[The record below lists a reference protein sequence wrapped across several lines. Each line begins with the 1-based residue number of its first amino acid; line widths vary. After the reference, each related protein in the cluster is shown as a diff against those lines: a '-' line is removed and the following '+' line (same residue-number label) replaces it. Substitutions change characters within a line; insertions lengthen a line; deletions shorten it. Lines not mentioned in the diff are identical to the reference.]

1 MDRTAASWRRQWRQA
16 HDLPPRTRP
25 VGPPRSRRRL
35 ASGLALADKRAGVH
49 VGPAERGA
57 PAAGGPP
64 GRCPLEASRW
74 WMPRGPAAAEVLG
87 KGDGIRGRQA
97 LGAWDWAGCGAT
109 ALARGL
115 TDGVA
120 AWESMD
126 GLFRHHASRRDAAA
140 VLCSRVVGTHH
151 LTSYFAACMIGLE
164 QRHWHTAP
172 LNP

>member
-1 MDRTAASWRRQWRQA
+1 MIGSDRGELASPVASGARPATSHAPRGTPAVSASSRRQGSRWPTSGLVFTWARLKGGLLQLGA
-16 HDLPPRTRP
+16 HLGGVRWKHPVGGCP
-25 VGPPRSRRRL
+25 VGPRRL
-35 ASGLALADKRAGVH
+35 RSSGR
-49 VGPAERGA
+49 
-57 PAAGGPP
+57 
-64 GRCPLEASRW
+64 
-74 WMPRGPAAAEVLG
+74 
-87 KGDGIRGRQA
+87 
-97 LGAWDWAGCGAT
+97 DWAGCGAT